1 MKKMTRIISIVLAG
15 VLVLSLLAS
24 AVIPFI
30 S

>member
-1 MKKMTRIISIVLAG
+1 VKKMTRIISIVLVG

-24 AVIPFI
+24 AVIPFL